1 MSKHDNL
8 ITPLS
13 LYIASHQNDF
23 KGNIFKKFF
32 PRKVAYMPEIEK
44 VWENFFDNMENTPL
58 TNFKT
63 TVYDGLCNDLQSR
76 LDDTTGQLNFN
87 DNNAIHVDSFE
98 GCLKCL
104 LHHKDATFFPE
115 SRLTDK
121 DYMSYETVK
130 DLTQLCAIS
139 RDPKTLFSM
148 AKLLSEGMAKRNDVS
163 HPGSTTPKGEALE
176 FYVRAFFTATVMLPQ
191 LNCPIASVYIMC
203 ANKSTKGL
211 TDVNFRVG
219 MGKQTSKT
227 SKFGYV
233 PFFLSEYHF
242 KKNTELSLTVTAEA
256 DGFQKEERTITVKR
270 GDYADKQKPTITI
283 DLYDKGASPQTSGTQ
298 NTGTQ
303 NTGTQTTWTQPK
315 QPTGNTPPPPP
326 PPPFPKWIIALI
338 AGVLAAVVGLV
349 LINTCSGNDSPSAIL
364 SEQTEDGLPQMPP
377 LDGSSWTVVQM
388 EGQHMPLGTA
398 GAEIHSMDNGGT
410 DLRMGV
416 LNDYGA
422 YREITLTYDRQ
433 TGRLLSPELGEGH
446 VEKDERLMK
455 LKIVFEGWLLEKM
468 Y

>member
-1 MSKHDNL
+1 
-8 ITPLS
+8 
-13 LYIASHQNDF
+13 
-23 KGNIFKKFF
+23 
-32 PRKVAYMPEIEK
+32 
-44 VWENFFDNMENTPL
+44 
-58 TNFKT
+58 
-63 TVYDGLCNDLQSR
+63 
-76 LDDTTGQLNFN
+76 
-87 DNNAIHVDSFE
+87 
-98 GCLKCL
+98 
-104 LHHKDATFFPE
+104 
-115 SRLTDK
+115 
-121 DYMSYETVK
+121 
-130 DLTQLCAIS
+130 
-139 RDPKTLFSM
+139 
-148 AKLLSEGMAKRNDVS
+148 
-163 HPGSTTPKGEALE
+163 
-176 FYVRAFFTATVMLPQ
+176 
-191 LNCPIASVYIMC
+191 MC

-270 GDYADKQKPTITI
+270 SDYADKQNPTITI
-283 DLYDKGASPQTSGTQ
+283 DLYDK
-298 NTGTQ
+298 
-303 NTGTQTTWTQPK
+303 
-315 QPTGNTPPPPP
+315 TGNTPPPPP

-364 SEQTEDGLPQMPP
+364 SEQAEDGLPQMPP